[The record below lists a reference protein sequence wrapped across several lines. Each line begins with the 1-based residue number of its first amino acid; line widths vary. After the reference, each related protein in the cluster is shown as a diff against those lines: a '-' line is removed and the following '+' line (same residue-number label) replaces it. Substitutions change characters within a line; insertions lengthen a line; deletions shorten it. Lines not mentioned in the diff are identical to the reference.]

1 MPGWRD
7 EYIASLRE
15 QERNNPVN
23 LELVDLCSQ
32 LADRVAALEAEK
44 DVLAA
49 RAAAAGTASETPKS
63 SRKSREPPPSTANA
77 SDTTSDPAIAQ
88 LRFDLAEALRS
99 RGALQAR
106 LKKAEDEVAELRA
119 KTKSDARAVKEL
131 SADRATLL
139 TKLRDREHEI
149 REKRKL
155 VEHVQDEMITL
166 NLHVAMA
173 EKERDKV
180 KKENAE
186 LVDRWMKRMAQEADA
201 MNLANEP
208 HFERKR

>member
-7 EYIASLRE
+7 EYLASLRE

-32 LADRVAALEAEK
+32 LADRIAALEAEK

-49 RAAAAGTASETPKS
+49 RAATTAPETRKS
-63 SRKSREPPPSTANA
+63 NKKSREPPPSTE
-77 SDTTSDPAIAQ
+77 DTTSDPAIAQ
-88 LRFDLAEALRS
+88 LRLDLAESLRS
-99 RGALQAR
+99 RGALQTR
-106 LKKAEDEVAELRA
+106 LKKAEDEVADLRA
-119 KTKSDARAVKEL
+119 KNRSDARRVKEL
-131 SADRATLL
+131 SADRAVLI
-139 TKLRDREHEI
+139 TKLRDREDEI

-155 VEHVQDEMITL
+155 IENVQDEMIAL

-186 LVDRWMKRMAQEADA
+186 LVDRWMKRMAQEAEA